1 MVIFWYILENLIK
14 ANQAVETLL
23 KATGNT
29 YGMSI

>member
-1 MVIFWYILENLIK
+1 MFIFLHTLENLIK